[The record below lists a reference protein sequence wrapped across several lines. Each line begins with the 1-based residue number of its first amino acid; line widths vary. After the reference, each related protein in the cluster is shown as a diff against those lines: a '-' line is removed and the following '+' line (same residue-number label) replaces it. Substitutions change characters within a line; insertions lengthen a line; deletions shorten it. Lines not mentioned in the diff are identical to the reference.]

1 MKTNEQNEKVL
12 HRLRTLEQQIRR
24 MDEALSNQNADQD
37 DDIPLDTELFDVSSG
52 QSPLTSLSSHIN
64 ALKKTVM
71 PLASAFPSS
80 PTANRQ
86 LRFRNQE
93 EGVRTF
99 SLRNLPSLPR
109 LRYLV
114 SMYFDHMN
122 PFIPCVGC
130 DEFKARLSVILA
142 AQSVGDDN
150 LRVQVTPETR
160 SFLMLMCVI
169 LATAT
174 YLDPASHPGE
184 SRTLPGWRY
193 LLMAEEISGKDHY
206 LRSLDIDLD
215 LVRYH
220 IVKSMYMAHIEGLT
234 AAYRAIGTAV
244 QIACSIG
251 LNDESTWKD
260 MSQSQKIER
269 RLLWWTLFYVDRRV
283 AQKCWKPYLIRENEV
298 NVEELENSDTI
309 IMEQAFAIELDVHD
323 GTLLATRR
331 YLHAAA
337 QWARLWAAIW
347 DAMFSARALK
357 GEKRS
362 EEIEILDA
370 RLLHAQRKTDESLQ
384 WETRLLPTYIAAGE
398 SEARMRSRL
407 VAWLVSYP
415 SIPRLAC
422 LAFHEVLKKSST
434 CSWFEE
440 AV

>member
-24 MDEALSNQNADQD
+24 MDEALSNQNAEQD

-64 ALKKTVM
+64 ALKKSVM
-71 PLASAFPSS
+71 PLASNFPPS

-86 LRFRNQE
+86 SRFRNQE
-93 EGVRTF
+93 EGVKTF
-99 SLRNLPSLPR
+99 SLRNLPSHPR

-114 SMYFDHMN
+114 SMYFEHMN
-122 PFIPCVGC
+122 PFFPCVGG
-130 DEFKARLSVILA
+130 DEFKARLSVVLA
-142 AQSVGDDN
+142 AQSVGEDG

-169 LATAT
+169 LAMAT

-220 IVKSMYMAHIEGLT
+220 IVKSMYMVHIEGLT

-244 QIACSIG
+244 QLALSIG

-260 MSQSQKIER
+260 MSHSPKIER
-269 RLLWWTLFYVDRRV
+269 RFLWWTIFYVDRRV

-298 NVEELENSDTI
+298 NVEELESSD
-309 IMEQAFAIELDVHD
+309 EPLLGPSFAIEIDLH
-323 GTLLATRR
+323 GRTLLVTSR
-331 YLHAAA
+331 YLHTAA

-347 DAMFSARALK
+347 DAMFSAHALK

-370 RLLHAQRKTDESLQ
+370 RLLHAQRKTHESLQ
-384 WETRLLPTYIAAGE
+384 WETRLLPNYMTAGE
-398 SEARMRSRL
+398 SEAQIRSRL
-407 VAWLVSYP
+407 VVYLVSRY
-415 SIPRLAC
+415 SIP
-422 LAFHEVLKKSST
+422 
-434 CSWFEE
+434 
-440 AV
+440 